1 MEVAVEDDGVAYD
14 PLVETPEFDPNQ
26 SMEERRIGGIGV
38 HLVRTLMD
46 EVEYLRVGDRNRLTM
61 RINMET

>member
-1 MEVAVEDDGVAYD
+1 MMGVAYD
-14 PLVETPEFDPNQ
+14 PVAETPEFDPDQ

-46 EVEYLRVGDRNRLTM
+46 EVDYLRVGDRNRLTLRK
-61 RINMET
+61 RIES